1 MKRQENSDSRTD
13 ATRLLEALKSRAD
26 QVGLTACWRYRKRK
40 DGRLAPD
47 RDAAPGDNLFV
58 LNAPVPL
65 GVPVDSAVIR
75 LTVRAQLAHFEMT
88 LSLNPVELRQ
98 AQEPHE
104 FLAVRERH
112 ELEWF
117 PRLASYFDEICLDYS
132 LSWDVEY
139 DEVFEDALSVTFPVA
154 RALNSISALFR
165 DLATRARRM

>member
-1 MKRQENSDSRTD
+1 M
-13 ATRLLEALKSRAD
+13 
-26 QVGLTACWRYRKRK
+26 
-40 DGRLAPD
+40 
-47 RDAAPGDNLFV
+47 
-58 LNAPVPL
+58 
-65 GVPVDSAVIR
+65 IR
-75 LTVRAQLAHFEMT
+75 ITVRAQLVHFEMT

-139 DEVFEDALSVTFPVA
+139 DEVFEDALSGTFPVA
-154 RALNSISALFR
+154 SALNSISALFR
-165 DLATRARRM
+165 DLASRARRM